1 MTSANPYALAGA
13 KDIFDAL
20 RRGYHLSIEDGP
32 LYHNLKANIEQYE
45 QLFAA
50 LGLELC
56 EHSEGFYYL
65 LGTGT
70 LSKTAQQMGLFML
83 ILIDSL
89 ADQPVEIEKQLLEE
103 AFEPERLPHLRRD
116 RYGQY
121 MRAVGVDT
129 HEDLLRVIKALER
142 LGFATRAADESFQ
155 FKTPVYRFLDLCLEH
170 SGATTDGGLA

>member
-1 MTSANPYALAGA
+1 MTATNPYALPGA
-13 KDIFDAL
+13 EEIFNKL
-20 RRGYHLSIEDGP
+20 RGGYHLSIEDGP
-32 LYHNLKANIEQYE
+32 LYHILKANIDQYK

-65 LGTGT
+65 LGEGT
-70 LSKTAQQMGLFML
+70 LSKTAEQMGLFML

-103 AFEPERLPHLRRD
+103 SFEPELLPHLRRD

-121 MRAVGVDT
+121 MNSVGVDT
-129 HEDLLRVIKALER
+129 PDDLRRVISALER
-142 LGFATRAADESFQ
+142 LGFAVWEADDTFRFRA
-155 FKTPVYRFLDLCLEH
+155 PVYRFLDLCLEQ
-170 SGATTDGGLA
+170 GDNTTAGGVI